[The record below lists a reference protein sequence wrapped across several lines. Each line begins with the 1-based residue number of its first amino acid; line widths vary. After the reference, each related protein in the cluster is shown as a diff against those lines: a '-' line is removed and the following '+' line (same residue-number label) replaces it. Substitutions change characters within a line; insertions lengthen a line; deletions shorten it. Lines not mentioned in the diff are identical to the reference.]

1 MTIGDETY
9 SPSDLYL
16 DEKAVVT
23 LPMMPSFQMQTNI
36 FRQRSLQAIRKAQ
49 LAVLFI
55 HTMTARS
62 VLPGSTVQRQPLH
75 RYLQKMVQI
84 TKLQAVRIL
93 PMQQNRNLF
102 HSRQRE
108 KASETY
114 KSNLYCCRSWC
125 SGSPDRSCC
134 DLVYDPEKAGR
145 RTDACSS

>member
-1 MTIGDETY
+1 MPALKNVSVAENETDYVTGEEPVTIGDETY

-49 LAVLFI
+49 LPVLFI
-55 HTMTARS
+55 HTMTVRS

-93 PMQQNRNLF
+93 PMQQKQEPLPQQTKR
-102 HSRQRE
+102 
-108 KASETY
+108 
-114 KSNLYCCRSWC
+114 KSL
-125 SGSPDRSCC
+125 
-134 DLVYDPEKAGR
+134 
-145 RTDACSS
+145 

>member
-23 LPMMPSFQMQTNI
+23 LPNDAQFSDADKYLQTEI
-36 FRQRSLQAIRKAQ
+36 PASHPEGAV
-49 LAVLFI
+49 AVLFI
-55 HTMTARS
+55 HTMTVRS

-93 PMQQNRNLF
+93 PMQQKQEPLPQQTKR
-102 HSRQRE
+102 
-108 KASETY
+108 
-114 KSNLYCCRSWC
+114 KSL
-125 SGSPDRSCC
+125 
-134 DLVYDPEKAGR
+134 
-145 RTDACSS
+145 